1 MTGRLAVDFGTS
13 NTLLAVWDEEKKE
26 GMPLHLPEFGRIYL
40 QGSEEISVIPSLIH
54 YAPSTQGESRRW
66 IGEQV
71 LQKGLYDSP
80 RTFRWMKRYI
90 SHRSPYKVNLDGS
103 QLSPF
108 IAGKDFLTTLL
119 VYAREELDL
128 QDEEIALTVP
138 VEAYEHYENW
148 LVSTVESTGIKR
160 YRLIDEPSAAA
171 LGYGAHIQPGNVY
184 LVFDFGGGTMHA
196 SVILIEPEDT
206 PGRNRRCR
214 VLGKSG
220 KDIGGSTIDMWLY
233 EEVLCLNGFEPGDE
247 SIHTISNTLLVECEK
262 LKETLTF
269 SDQADLQVVSP
280 DGKLT
285 LTASL
290 SRTAFEELLEQHG
303 LFSEIDQ
310 TVRSAI
316 NYARERGYDQD
327 KILAALMLGGS
338 SQIPSV
344 QKALRQIF
352 GKERVYLNRPL
363 DAVARGAA
371 AFVAGVDFFD
381 HIQHDYAIRHLNPA
395 KGDYDYRTIV
405 NRGTPYPSAD
415 PVARLVVKASYSGQ
429 KKLGIGI
436 FEIGSQTS
444 HTPGSL
450 EIVFDPGGAA
460 RIMPVTPRE
469 EEQRSVFWMNE
480 QNPTFLIAEPPAE
493 QGEARFEVEF
503 NIDAN
508 KRLTLTAREL
518 STGSLAL
525 KNYPVVK
532 LT

>member
-13 NTLLAVWDEEKKE
+13 NTLLAVWDEDKKE
-26 GMPLHLPEFGRIYL
+26 GIPLHLPEFGRIYQ
-40 QGSEEISVIPSLIH
+40 QGGEEISVIPSLIH
-54 YAPSTQGESRRW
+54 YASQPQGRRW
-66 IGEQV
+66 IGGQV

-90 SHRSPYKVNLDGS
+90 SHRSPYKVNLDDH
-103 QLSPF
+103 QLTPF
-108 IAGKDFLTTLL
+108 IAGKDFLNILL
-119 VYAREELDL
+119 VYASEQLGL
-128 QDEEIALTVP
+128 KDEEIALTVP

-148 LVSTVESTGIKR
+148 LASAVEAAGIKR

-184 LVFDFGGGTMHA
+184 LIFDFGGGTLHA
-196 SVILIEPEDT
+196 SVILIEAEDT
-206 PGRNRRCR
+206 PGKNRRCR
-214 VLGKSG
+214 VLGKAG
-220 KDIGGSTIDMWLY
+220 KDTGGSTIDQWIY
-233 EEVLCLNGFEPGDE
+233 EEVLRLNGFEPADE
-247 SIHTISNTLLVECEK
+247 AIHEISNALLVQSEK

-269 SDQADLQVVSP
+269 SDQAELQVVSP
-280 DGKLT
+280 TGNLC
-285 LTASL
+285 LSANL
-290 SRTAFEELLEQHG
+290 SRPKFEELLEQHN
-303 LFSEIDQ
+303 LFTEIDQ

-327 KILAALMLGGS
+327 KIRAALMLGGS

-344 QKALRQIF
+344 QKAVRQIF

-381 HIQHDYAIRHLNPA
+381 HIQHDYAIRHINPA

-415 PVARLVVKASYSGQ
+415 PVARLVVKASYTGQ

-444 HTPGSL
+444 RSSSAL
-450 EIVFDPGGAA
+450 EIIFDPGGSA
-460 RIMPVTPRE
+460 RIMPISPRE

-480 QNPTFLIAEPPAE
+480 QNPTFLIADPPAE

-518 STGSLAL
+518 STGNLAL
-525 KNYPVVK
+525 ANFPVVR

>member
-13 NTLLAVWDEEKKE
+13 NTLLAVWDEDKKE
-26 GMPLHLPEFGRIYL
+26 GMPLHLPEFGRTYL

-54 YAPSTQGESRRW
+54 YAPGSGDGRRW

-71 LQKGLYDSP
+71 LQKRLYDSP

-90 SHRSPYKVNLDGS
+90 SHRSPYKVNLDGR
-103 QLSPF
+103 QLTPF

-119 VYAREELDL
+119 VYANQELDFR
-128 QDEEIALTVP
+128 DEEIALTVP

-148 LVSTVESTGIKR
+148 LVSAVESTGINR

-184 LVFDFGGGTMHA
+184 LIFDFGGGTMHA
-196 SVILIEPEDT
+196 SVILIEPEDV

-220 KDIGGSTIDMWLY
+220 KDIGGSTIDQWIY
-233 EEVLCLNGFEPGDE
+233 EEILRLNGFESGDE
-247 SIHTISNTLLVECEK
+247 AIRTISNTLLVECEK

-269 SDQADLQVVSP
+269 SDQADLRVISP
-280 DGKLT
+280 DSAVT
-285 LTASL
+285 LSASL
-290 SRTAFEELLEQHG
+290 SRTAFEELLEQHA

-316 NYARERGYDQD
+316 NNARERGYDQD

-381 HIQHDYAIRHLNPA
+381 HIQHDYAIRHINPV

-405 NRGTPYPSAD
+405 NRGTPYPSSD
-415 PVARLVVKASYSGQ
+415 PVARLVVKASYTGQ

-436 FEIGSQTS
+436 FEIGSQAS
-444 HTPGSL
+444 RTPGAL

-460 RIMPVTPRE
+460 RIMPITPRE

-480 QNPTFLIAEPPAE
+480 HNPTFLIAEPPAK

-503 NIDAN
+503 NIDSN

>member
-13 NTLLAVWDEEKKE
+13 NTLLAVWDEKRKE
-26 GMPLHLPEFGRIYL
+26 GVPLHLPEFGRIYQ

-54 YAPSTQGESRRW
+54 YAPQGRRW
-66 IGEQV
+66 IGGQV

-90 SHRSPYKVNLDGS
+90 SHRSPYKVNLEGRE
-103 QLSPF
+103 LTPF

-119 VYAREELDL
+119 VYASAELNL
-128 QDEEIALTVP
+128 ADEEIALTVP

-148 LVSTVESTGIKR
+148 LASAVESTGIKR

-184 LVFDFGGGTMHA
+184 LIFDFGGGTLHA
-196 SVILIEPEDT
+196 SVILIEAEENPDK
-206 PGRNRRCR
+206 NRRCR
-214 VLGKSG
+214 VLGKAG
-220 KDIGGSTIDMWLY
+220 KDIGGSTIDLWIY
-233 EEVLCLNGFEPGDE
+233 EEILRLNGYEPGDE
-247 SIHTISNTLLVECEK
+247 AIRGISNTLLVESEK

-269 SDQADLQVVSP
+269 TDQANFLVVSP
-280 DGKLT
+280 DGNL
-285 LTASL
+285 SL
-290 SRTAFEELLEQHG
+290 SGNLSRSAFEELLEQHN

-352 GKERVYLNRPL
+352 GKERVFLNRPL

-371 AFVAGVDFFD
+371 AFIAGVDFFD
-381 HIQHDYAIRHLNPA
+381 HIQHDYAIRHINPS

-436 FEIGSQTS
+436 FEIGSQASRTS
-444 HTPGSL
+444 GAL

-460 RIMPVTPRE
+460 RVMPITPRE
-469 EEQRSVFWMNE
+469 EEQRSIFWMNE
-480 QNPTFLIAEPPAE
+480 QNPTFLIADPPAE
-493 QGEARFEVEF
+493 QGEALFEVEF

-525 KNYPVVK
+525 KDFPVVK